1 MIKYGSNE
9 MLTEDEI
16 DADDWPE
23 PTPERVREVVRMSI
37 LAMLRLLNINTPS
50 LQDKEDATNQQN

>member
-1 MIKYGSNE
+1 
-9 MLTEDEI
+9 MLTKDEI

-37 LAMLRLLNINTPS
+37 LAMLRLLNINPPS
-50 LQDKEDATNQQN
+50 LQDKEDATTPETSNR

>member
-1 MIKYGSNE
+1 MSASK
-9 MLTEDEI
+9 DET

>member
-1 MIKYGSNE
+1 MSASK
-9 MLTEDEI
+9 DEI

-37 LAMLRLLNINTPS
+37 LAMLRLLNINPSS
-50 LQDKEDATNQQN
+50 LQDKEDATTPEMSNR

>member
-1 MIKYGSNE
+1 LSASK
-9 MLTEDEI
+9 DEI

-37 LAMLRLLNINTPS
+37 LAMLRYLDIKPPS
-50 LQDKEDATNQQN
+50 LEEKQDATTPETSNR